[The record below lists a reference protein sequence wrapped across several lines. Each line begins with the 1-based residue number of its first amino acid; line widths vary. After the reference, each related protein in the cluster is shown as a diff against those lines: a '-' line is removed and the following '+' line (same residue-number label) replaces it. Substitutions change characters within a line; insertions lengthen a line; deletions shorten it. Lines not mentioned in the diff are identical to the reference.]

1 MEMGTDMTQS
11 ADIKS
16 RDRAS
21 GPLVNAMTCDVED
34 YFQVQA
40 FFGRI
45 DRKDWDNMPCRVERN
60 TSLILDMF
68 GEEGVKGTFFTLGWV
83 AERYPHL
90 IRRMVDEGHEVASHG
105 MAHFRADE
113 QSPEEF
119 RQDIRNA
126 KALLEDAGGAPVR
139 GYRAATFSIG
149 QKNLWAFDVLKEEGY
164 QYSSSINPVRHDFYG
179 MPDAPRFAF
188 HPRGEDGVVEM
199 PITTLRRKGKNIPCG
214 GGGYFRLF
222 PYALFRRN
230 LRTVHRDDR
239 ESAIFYFHPWEVDP
253 DQPRI
258 DGISFKTRVRHYLNL
273 GRMEGRLRRLLRD
286 FNWGRMDE
294 VFAEHLPR

>member
-1 MEMGTDMTQS
+1 MQQS
-11 ADIKS
+11 PNSAGQVKNAG
-16 RDRAS
+16 R
-21 GPLVNAMTCDVED
+21 LLNAMTVDVED

-45 DRKDWDNMPCRVERN
+45 DRKDWDNMPCRVEQN
-60 TSLILDMF
+60 TNLILDMF
-68 GEEGVKGTFFTLGWV
+68 GEAGVKGTFFTLGWV

-90 IRRMVDEGHEVASHG
+90 VRRIVDEGHEIASHG

-113 QSPEEF
+113 QTPEEF
-119 RQDIRNA
+119 GQDIRQA
-126 KALLEDAGGAPVR
+126 KKLLEDAGGAAVK

-149 QKNLWAFDVLKEEGY
+149 ARNLWAFDVLKEEGY

-188 HPRGEDGVVEM
+188 KPRGEDGIVEM
-199 PITTLRRKGKNIPCG
+199 PITTLNRKGKNIPCG

-230 LRTVHRDDR
+230 LRQVHRQDE

-253 DQPRI
+253 GQPRI
-258 DGISFKTRVRHYLNL
+258 DGISLKTRVRHYLNL
-273 GRMEGRLRRLLRD
+273 NRMEGRLRRLLRD

-294 VFAEHLPR
+294 VFADQLPGQAAE